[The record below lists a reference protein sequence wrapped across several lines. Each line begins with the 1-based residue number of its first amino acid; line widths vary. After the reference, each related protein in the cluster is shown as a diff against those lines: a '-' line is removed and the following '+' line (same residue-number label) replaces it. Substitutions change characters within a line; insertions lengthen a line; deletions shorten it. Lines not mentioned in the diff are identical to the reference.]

1 MQQVCTF
8 ARSWTLMLHPLL
20 PPLLSLRSYRL
31 QTVPV
36 CAIHACASAAS
47 THSAATHEFNK
58 HAAER
63 YANSSAQDLP
73 SPAKQARRRRAKAA
87 SQGSPT
93 GQDAALL
100 QKAALPM
107 APVDLSCGAPPS
119 LGPDWHSVKRWCG
132 PTAFFRT
139 LEQPLIE
146 TTVTFC
152 TQILTD
158 QLCCST
164 R

>member
-31 QTVPV
+31 QVPV

-47 THSAATHEFNK
+47 THSAATQEFNN

-87 SQGSPT
+87 SQGSPI

-139 LEQPLIE
+139 LKRPLIE
-146 TTVTFC
+146 TTVTLC
-152 TQILTD
+152 TQILID
-158 QLCCST
+158 QLCCIT